1 MRSNTHSVIRTKRGF
16 TFVEVL
22 AAMVFLGLVIPVVV
36 SALTI
41 SNRAGVAAE
50 RESIAAQLAQNRMS
64 ELTIGNEWTSAS
76 SRGDFGVDW
85 PGYRWELTKSDW
97 QSGAMTELTVAV
109 IYTVQGSEREVRIST
124 LVNQSLTTQ

>member
-1 MRSNTHSVIRTKRGF
+1 MSLNLHNLNGAKRAF

-50 RESIAAQLAQNRMS
+50 RESVAVQLAENRLS
-64 ELTIGNEWTSAS
+64 ELMLSNEWTSAGA
-76 SRGDFGVDW
+76 RGDFGVDW
-85 PGYRWELTKSDW
+85 PGYRWELAKKDW
-97 QSGAMTELTVAV
+97 QSGAMTELTVSV
-109 IYTVQGSEREVRIST
+109 FYTVQGSERDLRLST
-124 LVNQSLTTQ
+124 LVSETLTTE